1 MSGTR
6 GTRSLGLLLMCFVFC
21 VGLAL
26 AAATAGISA
35 PATRTQ
41 PKLNPPTALWN
52 AYPLRPARSAAQRA
66 SNSKPISTGRSKAST
81 TSPIPARTGPT
92 KARPAVVRRKRIAS
106 RPTYGTGGFPTVFVM
121 TGLLGAMLAST
132 LLLVAHLGPAR
143 AGGYRRSRGPIKTK
157 PSFRTGRTG
166 TPSPTRR
173 KPSRA
178 TRPPSVEQPSRTK
191 PSPPPQPKAVD
202 ENAAAPSPPD
212 ERETTD
218 DLLEALRPNIEPVE
232 DPAQVSARESGLR
245 PVKPAKADPQ
255 LLYAVRQTRP
265 QRREV
270 AADQFCEI
278 KLWRGYVKCQFY
290 VEVERSP
297 GAFVKSSFFRLRNPL
312 VPDDRARRALADLL
326 VDLERSGWS
335 VVETG
340 PDWYRRRLRRSTQ
353 TR

>member
-1 MSGTR
+1 
-6 GTRSLGLLLMCFVFC
+6 
-21 VGLAL
+21 
-26 AAATAGISA
+26 
-35 PATRTQ
+35 
-41 PKLNPPTALWN
+41 
-52 AYPLRPARSAAQRA
+52 
-66 SNSKPISTGRSKAST
+66 
-81 TSPIPARTGPT
+81 
-92 KARPAVVRRKRIAS
+92 
-106 RPTYGTGGFPTVFVM
+106 M

-143 AGGYRRSRGPIKTK
+143 AGGYRRSRGPVKTK
-157 PSFRTGRTG
+157 SPFRGAGTG
-166 TPSPTRR
+166 TPSPARR

-191 PSPPPQPKAVD
+191 PASPPPQPKAVD
-202 ENAAAPSPPD
+202 ENAAAPSPPE

-218 DLLEALRPNIEPVE
+218 DLLDALRPSIEPAE
-232 DPAQVSARESGLR
+232 DPEQVSARESGLR
-245 PVKPAKADPQ
+245 PVQPAKADPQ
-255 LLYAVRQTRP
+255 LLYAVRQAPP

-340 PDWYRRRLRRSTQ
+340 PDWYRRRLRRSTR